1 MNFLAHIFLSG
12 DDEEVMIGNFIA
24 DAVKGKDYLGYSDG
38 IIKGVL
44 LHRRIDAFT
53 DSHVVVGQSK
63 QRLRPKY
70 RKYAGVIVDMYYDH
84 FLSKYWENYSE
95 VSLSQFVGNAYEVFQ
110 SRIDCLPPRIQL
122 MLPHMIEFDWLT
134 NYAHLEGITGALGGL
149 SRRARYDSR
158 MEYAVSDLKQ
168 DYCKYKC
175 EFELFFP
182 ELMNFSFQQQKE
194 LDQT

>member
-24 DAVKGKDYLGYSDG
+24 DAVKGKNYLGYSDG

-53 DSHVVVGQSK
+53 DSHVVVGESK
-63 QRLRPKY
+63 RRLRPKY
-70 RKYAGVIVDMYYDH
+70 RKYAGIIVDMYYDH

-95 VSLSQFVGNAYEVFQ
+95 VSLSQFVGNAYQVFQ
-110 SRIDCLPPRIQL
+110 RRIDCLPSRIQL

-149 SRRARYDSR
+149 SRRARYDSG
-158 MEYAVSDLKQ
+158 MEYAVNDLKQ

>member
-38 IIKGVL
+38 IIKGIL

-53 DSHVVVGQSK
+53 DSHVVVGWSK

-84 FLSKYWENYSE
+84 FLSKYWDNYSE
-95 VSLSQFVGNAYEVFQ
+95 ISLSQFVDHAYGILQ
-110 SRIDCLPPRIQL
+110 SRVGYLPSRIQL
-122 MLPHMIEFDWLT
+122 MLPHMVESNWLT
-134 NYAHLEGITGALGGL
+134 SYARLEGIMQALGGL
-149 SRRARYDSR
+149 SRRAKYESG

-168 DYCKYKC
+168 DYRQYKC

-182 ELMNFSFQQQKE
+182 ELMEYSWLYSKKN
-194 LDQT
+194 

>member
-24 DAVKGKDYLGYSDG
+24 DAVKGKNYLGYSDG

-53 DSHVVVGQSK
+53 DSHIVVGESK
-63 QRLRPKY
+63 RRLRPKY

-95 VSLSQFVGNAYEVFQ
+95 VSLSQFVGNAYQVFQ
-110 SRIDCLPPRIQL
+110 RRIDCLPSRIQL

-149 SRRARYDSR
+149 SRRARYDSG

-182 ELMNFSFQQQKE
+182 ELMNFSRQQQKE
-194 LDQT
+194 LDQK

>member
-24 DAVKGKDYLGYSDG
+24 DAVKGKNYLGYSDG

-44 LHRRIDAFT
+44 LHRCIDAFT
-53 DSHVVVGQSK
+53 DSHVVVGESK
-63 QRLRPKY
+63 RRLRPKY
-70 RKYAGVIVDMYYDH
+70 RKYAGVIVDMCYDH

-95 VSLSQFVGNAYEVFQ
+95 VSLSQFVGNAYQVFQ
-110 SRIDCLPPRIQL
+110 RRIDCLPSRIQL

-149 SRRARYDSR
+149 SRRARYDSG

-182 ELMNFSFQQQKE
+182 ELMNFSRQQQKE
-194 LDQT
+194 LDQK

>member
-24 DAVKGKDYLGYSDG
+24 DAVKGKNYLGYSDG

-53 DSHVVVGQSK
+53 DSHVVVGESK
-63 QRLRPKY
+63 RRLRPKY

-95 VSLSQFVGNAYEVFQ
+95 VSLSQFVGNAYQVFQ
-110 SRIDCLPPRIQL
+110 SRIDCLPSRIQL
-122 MLPHMIEFDWLT
+122 MLPHMIEFDWLK

-149 SRRARYDSR
+149 SRRARYDSG

-182 ELMNFSFQQQKE
+182 ELMNFSRQQQKE
-194 LDQT
+194 LDQK

>member
-38 IIKGVL
+38 IIKGVR

-53 DSHVVVGQSK
+53 DSHVVVGESK
-63 QRLRPKY
+63 RRLRPKY
-70 RKYAGVIVDMYYDH
+70 RKYAGIIVDMYYDH

-110 SRIDCLPPRIQL
+110 SRIDCLPSRIQL

-182 ELMNFSFQQQKE
+182 ELMNFSRQQQKE
-194 LDQT
+194 LDQK

>member
-12 DDEEVMIGNFIA
+12 DDEEVMIGIFIA
-24 DAVKGKDYLGYSDG
+24 DAVKAKNYLGYSDG

-53 DSHVVVGQSK
+53 DSHVVVGESK
-63 QRLRPKY
+63 RRLRPKY

-110 SRIDCLPPRIQL
+110 SRIDCLPSRIQL

-149 SRRARYDSR
+149 SRRARYDSG

>member
-38 IIKGVL
+38 IIKGVR

-53 DSHVVVGQSK
+53 DSHVVVGESK
-63 QRLRPKY
+63 RRLRPKY

-110 SRIDCLPPRIQL
+110 SRIDCLPSRIQL

-149 SRRARYDSR
+149 SRRARYDSG
-158 MEYAVSDLKQ
+158 MEYAASDLKQ

>member
-24 DAVKGKDYLGYSDG
+24 DAVKGKNYLGYSDG

-53 DSHVVVGQSK
+53 DSHVVVGESK
-63 QRLRPKY
+63 RRLRPKY

-95 VSLSQFVGNAYEVFQ
+95 VSLSQFVGNAYQVFQ
-110 SRIDCLPPRIQL
+110 RRIDCLPSRIQL
-122 MLPHMIEFDWLT
+122 MLPHMIEFDWLK

-149 SRRARYDSR
+149 SRRARYDSG

-194 LDQT
+194 LDQK

>member
-24 DAVKGKDYLGYSDG
+24 DAVKGRDYLGYSDG
-38 IIKGVL
+38 IVKGIL

-84 FLSKYWENYSE
+84 FLSKYWDNYSE
-95 VSLSQFVGNAYEVFQ
+95 ISLSQFVDYAYGLFQ
-110 SRIDCLPPRIQL
+110 SWVDCLPSRIQL
-122 MLPHMIEFDWLT
+122 MLPHMIESDWLT
-134 NYAHLEGITGALGGL
+134 SYTHLEGITRALKGL
-149 SRRARYDSR
+149 SRRTKYESG
-158 MEYAVSDLKQ
+158 MEYAVGDLKQ
-168 DYCKYKC
+168 DYHEYKC

-182 ELMNFSFQQQKE
+182 ELMDFSRLQQKE
-194 LDQT
+194 LD

>member
-38 IIKGVL
+38 IIKGVR

-53 DSHVVVGQSK
+53 DSHVVVGESK
-63 QRLRPKY
+63 RRLRPKY

-110 SRIDCLPPRIQL
+110 SRIDCLPSRIQL

-149 SRRARYDSR
+149 SRRARYDSG

>member
-38 IIKGVL
+38 IIKGVR

-53 DSHVVVGQSK
+53 DSHVVVGESK
-63 QRLRPKY
+63 RRLRPKY
-70 RKYAGVIVDMYYDH
+70 RKYAGIIVDMYYDH

-95 VSLSQFVGNAYEVFQ
+95 VSLSQFVGNAYQVFQ
-110 SRIDCLPPRIQL
+110 SRIDCLPSRIQL
-122 MLPHMIEFDWLT
+122 MLPHMIEFDWLK

-149 SRRARYDSR
+149 SRRARYDSG

>member
-24 DAVKGKDYLGYSDG
+24 DAVKGKNYLGYSDG

-53 DSHVVVGQSK
+53 DSHVVVGESK
-63 QRLRPKY
+63 RRLSPKY

-110 SRIDCLPPRIQL
+110 SRIDCLPSRIQL

-149 SRRARYDSR
+149 SRRARYDSG